1 MSVAALMLAARSL
14 PLAPGAPVMNFAA
27 VSVSNV
33 LATTCQYEAL
43 KYVTFPVQTLGKCAK
58 MVPVMIW
65 GRLISGKKYTFDDYA
80 VAVAVMLGC
89 TAFLLSGETKSRVS
103 AGRDDALTSILGLG
117 LMAGYL
123 GFDGFTSTFQDK
135 LFKGYQMETYNQ
147 MLWVNSWSA
156 IIALVSSAADSSLF
170 QALAFVQRHP
180 ESLKDM
186 LVLSLAATI
195 GQLIILYTIKEFG
208 ALLFATVMT
217 TRQFLSILLSS
228 IVYLHPLS
236 LTQWAGTVTVFSAL
250 YYQSFV
256 KKSKQQQQQGDSSQQ
271 QLDTGR
277 KSASH
282 ETSAKEGD
290 EEAPNGTQ
298 DSYADGG
305 KPASQET
312 SNPEAP
318 ELPAST
324 TSKPSNTPA

>member
-1 MSVAALMLAARSL
+1 MLLFDQVSMTVAAIMLAARSL

-65 GRLISGKKYTFDDYA
+65 GRLISGKRYNVDDYA
-80 VAVAVMLGC
+80 VALAVMLGC

-103 AGRDDALTSILGLG
+103 AGRDDALTSIFGLA

-135 LFKGYQMETYNQ
+135 LFKGYHMETYNQ
-147 MLWVNSWSA
+147 MLWVNMWSA
-156 IIALVSSAADSSLF
+156 LISLVSSAADSSLF
-170 QALAFVQRHP
+170 EAIAFVQRHP

-195 GQLIILYTIKEFG
+195 GQLVILYTIKEFG

-250 YYQSFV
+250 YYQSFM
-256 KKSKQQQQQGDSSQQ
+256 KKSKGSSSSQQ
-271 QLDTGR
+271 TSSDSGG
-277 KSASH
+277 KAASH
-282 ETSAKEGD
+282 ESDEASRTPDEPKVAAD
-290 EEAPNGTQ
+290 EEQHSNGTATELPT
-298 DSYADGG
+298 STTDGG
-305 KPASQET
+305 VRSA
-312 SNPEAP
+312 
-318 ELPAST
+318 
-324 TSKPSNTPA
+324 